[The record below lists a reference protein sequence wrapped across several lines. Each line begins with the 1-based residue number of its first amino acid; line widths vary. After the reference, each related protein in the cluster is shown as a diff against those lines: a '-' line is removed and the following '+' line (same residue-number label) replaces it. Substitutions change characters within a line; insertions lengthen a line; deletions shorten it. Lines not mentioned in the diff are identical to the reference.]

1 MIQTSDFS
9 FPSEDY
15 TGQINDIVARKTR
28 EMLTLHKEMLIG
40 REPMEVEEVKIEE
53 EAGQGGRKRRRKRN
67 LEKYA
72 PLIFEE
78 CYVKQRSVGHVKV
91 QNSFELQAMNAK
103 PGLSE
108 LVNPTKAVA
117 KYRGVHLFV
126 LCHGF
131 QGSSFDMRTFKNVI
145 SLALPEALFL
155 CSQANEEAGATEGNI
170 YDMGYKLSEEVNS
183 YIRESCPGNNLAR
196 LTFIGHSLGGLIIRA
211 ALPILKSTKT
221 KCTVTLRCVH
231 PILATC
237 TRVVS
242 FFRLACGS

>member
-1 MIQTSDFS
+1 MVPFPPVAPLKAPPKSEEATPLVKNDPYKVSNAIVLEINSMAGQIFELSNALHKLLLAKPKRILKHLHQGYQKRLEEKYGENILRHVIQTSDFS

-40 REPMEVEEVKIEE
+40 PREPREVEEVKIEE
-53 EAGQGGRKRRRKRN
+53 EMMAAQGGKKRRRKRN

-78 CYVKQRSVGHVKV
+78 CYVRQRSVGHVKV
-91 QNSFELQAMNAK
+91 QNSFELQASGAK

-108 LVNPTKAVA
+108 LVNPTKALE

-131 QGSSFDMRTFKNVI
+131 
-145 SLALPEALFL
+145 
-155 CSQANEEAGATEGNI
+155 
-170 YDMGYKLSEEVNS
+170 
-183 YIRESCPGNNLAR
+183 
-196 LTFIGHSLGGLIIRA
+196 
-211 ALPILKSTKT
+211 
-221 KCTVTLRCVH
+221 
-231 PILATC
+231 
-237 TRVVS
+237 
-242 FFRLACGS
+242 